1 MTHPEFAQAVMAEWN
16 LAPWQMAQS
25 CYRQWCHYTAEIDG
39 RRHIIGEYTLRDGR
53 AVFIVYH
60 RDGSE
65 NVYDVG

>member
-1 MTHPEFAQAVMAEWN
+1 MHQEFAKAVMAEWN
-16 LAPWQMAQS
+16 LESGQMAQS
-25 CYRQWCHYTAEIDG
+25 CYCQWYHYTAKIDG

-60 RDGSE
+60 RNGSE